1 VSERKEAELEL
12 SHAALHDALTGLPNR
27 ALFLDRL
34 ALALRRNERRSGSVA
49 VLFCDLDRFKVVNDS
64 LGHDAGDRLLVD
76 VAGRIAAALRPA
88 DTVARFGG
96 DEFTM
101 LCEDIAGEI
110 EAATIAQRIVDVFR
124 EPFQLDDGEVFLAT
138 SLGIAI
144 ARGTD
149 DRAEDLIRDADAAMY
164 RAKERGKGRYE
175 IFDEAMRADAVA
187 RLETESALRRALERG
202 ELRLHYQPE
211 VELASG
217 AITGFEAL
225 LRWEH
230 PTRGLLRPAAF
241 IPLAEETGLIVGIG
255 EWILQQACSEAARWA
270 EPLTLSVNLAPRQ
283 LAQPDLVATVRRAL
297 AETGID
303 AARLCLEIT
312 ESAVMESGAATTA
325 QLRALKSLGVRL
337 AIDDFG
343 TGFSSLAH
351 LRRFPV
357 DVIKIDGTFVA
368 GLGSE
373 PQDASIAAAVISLA
387 HALGLT
393 TVAEAVETDEQLGV
407 LRQLGCD
414 LGQGHL
420 FARPQPP
427 EDAVRLVGAQ

>member
-1 VSERKEAELEL
+1 
-12 SHAALHDALTGLPNR
+12 
-27 ALFLDRL
+27 
-34 ALALRRNERRSGSVA
+34 
-49 VLFCDLDRFKVVNDS
+49 
-64 LGHDAGDRLLVD
+64 
-76 VAGRIAAALRPA
+76 
-88 DTVARFGG
+88 
-96 DEFTM
+96 
-101 LCEDIAGEI
+101 
-110 EAATIAQRIVDVFR
+110 
-124 EPFQLDDGEVFLAT
+124 
-138 SLGIAI
+138 
-144 ARGTD
+144 
-149 DRAEDLIRDADAAMY
+149 MY

-255 EWILQQACSEAARWA
+255 EWVLQQACSEAARWA